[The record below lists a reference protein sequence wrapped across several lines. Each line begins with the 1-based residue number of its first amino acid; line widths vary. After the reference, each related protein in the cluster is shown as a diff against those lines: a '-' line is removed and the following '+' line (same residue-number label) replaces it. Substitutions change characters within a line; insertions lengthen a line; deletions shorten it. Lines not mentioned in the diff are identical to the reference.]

1 MTGVL
6 PRTPLAVERQRLALR
21 LPDEFAALGGE
32 RILGRLRA
40 LSRLIGRDPVML
52 MGGVRRSAGSP
63 FCSLRSPAPNGQAV
77 TCLRFLLISHG
88 FARTDALPRPWP

>member
-1 MTGVL
+1 LASTRMIDRARVLGAALRLAHVVSAAMPGVL

-32 RILGRLRA
+32 RVLSRLRS

-52 MGGVRRSAGSP
+52 MG
-63 FCSLRSPAPNGQAV
+63 
-77 TCLRFLLISHG
+77 
-88 FARTDALPRPWP
+88 